1 MAPVLDIGAADLAFR
16 TVEQPWIER
25 EVFAPLRRRHIPV
38 AFADVKDGPGVDIV
52 ADLTT
57 AEGACR
63 LRAAGAG
70 LVLCCNVLEHV
81 PDAADFARRLAGLV
95 EPGGRL
101 VVTVP
106 HRYPHHRD
114 PIDTMFRPERRR
126 TGCSVSGLRH
136 GEGRHRPHW
145 LLPRRVPATA
155 SDALLPPSVPLAGA
169 VSGLAGVASF
179 GRQAA
184 ISGAAL
190 RGCLRLS
197 GEAVNICQIMG
208 GDDDGG
214 LETHFVDVV
223 NGLAALGD
231 SLTAIAHERYAPV
244 SATRCA
250 SCRWR

>member
-1 MAPVLDIGAADLAFR
+1 MFPQEAAWIAATLAALPSERMAPVLDIGAADLAFR

-95 EPGGRL
+95 GPGGRL

-114 PIDTMFRPERRR
+114 PIDTMFRPNAE
-126 TGCSVSGLRH
+126 
-136 GEGRHRPHW
+136 E
-145 LLPRRVPATA
+145 
-155 SDALLPPSVPLAGA
+155 
-169 VSGLAGVASF
+169 
-179 GRQAA
+179 
-184 ISGAAL
+184 
-190 RGCLRLS
+190 
-197 GEAVNICQIMG
+197 
-208 GDDDGG
+208 
-214 LETHFVDVV
+214 
-223 NGLAALGD
+223 LAALFPACATERAAIVRTGSYRD
-231 SLTAIAHERYAPV
+231 EFRRRPLTLFCRHLFRLPV
-244 SATRCA
+244 PFLGWQAWLRSVGKLQYLVRPFEVACV
-250 SCRWR
+250 CLVKQ